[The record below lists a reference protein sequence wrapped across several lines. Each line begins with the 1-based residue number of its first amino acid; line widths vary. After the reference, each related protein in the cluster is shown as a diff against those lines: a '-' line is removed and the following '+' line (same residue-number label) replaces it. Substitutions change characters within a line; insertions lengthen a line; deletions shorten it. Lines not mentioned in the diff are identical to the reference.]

1 MSPTPYSLSTS
12 ISTFLSTHSSTT
24 RSECDSLAQSLLS
37 SPTISPVP
45 IQGSFS
51 YTVVASDS
59 QLAQFR
65 SPTSPLDVEV
75 LRLAREIYGGDVVAK
90 TEFWGNFGGL
100 GVYLIEKLQGVT
112 YLEWLMKGGLGR
124 RLDGERF
131 ERQRG
136 LVGDFARFFAA
147 AWKTPQ
153 TADIAA
159 TRQTCENNLHLLA
172 RNLPDRFSRDI
183 LELTECLDSIFQT
196 LPMVLTH
203 GDLCEMNFLVDERS
217 GHLTGVID
225 WAEAEILPFGFN
237 LWGVENLL
245 GYMDGNGWNY
255 FEGYEEL
262 RGEFWT
268 VFYGAVGAE
277 EEEGEGDGVLASE
290 VLCQKQETIDVAR
303 RMGILFRYGFFWDED
318 LRKKVP
324 VQEGD
329 SGMRYLDAFFLG

>member
-51 YTVVASDS
+51 YTVVASHS

-65 SPTSPLDVEV
+65 SPTSPLDVEI

-112 YLEWLMKGGLGR
+112 YLEWLMKSGLGR

-136 LVGDFARFFAA
+136 LVGDFARYVG
-147 AWKTPQ
+147 
-153 TADIAA
+153 
-159 TRQTCENNLHLLA
+159 NV
-172 RNLPDRFSRDI
+172 
-183 LELTECLDSIFQT
+183 CLFVWLI
-196 LPMVLTH
+196 
-203 GDLCEMNFLVDERS
+203 G
-217 GHLTGVID
+217 
-225 WAEAEILPFGFN
+225 
-237 LWGVENLL
+237 
-245 GYMDGNGWNY
+245 
-255 FEGYEEL
+255 
-262 RGEFWT
+262 
-268 VFYGAVGAE
+268 
-277 EEEGEGDGVLASE
+277 
-290 VLCQKQETIDVAR
+290 
-303 RMGILFRYGFFWDED
+303 
-318 LRKKVP
+318 
-324 VQEGD
+324 
-329 SGMRYLDAFFLG
+329 